1 MFPYHTP
8 YDGPL
13 GTLIMGQP
21 YDFFPNPTL
30 WFPKIR
36 GTPSHHPFID
46 GIFRYKQ
53 SIWLLGYPIYGNP
66 HIWINPKSIV
76 SDASTQR
83 FWWQAATKSSGK
95 RWASLDTENPHRP
108 TSLWVLAPATAD
120 DPFRAT
126 SKNKKIE
133 LLMNPNI
140 EMMMIFQTLTGFTII
155 LDLGHQ
161 FVHRSNTINQGS
173 KANV

>member
-1 MFPYHTP
+1 MFIDDHVPSSTP

-95 RWASLDTENPHRP
+95 RSASLDTENPHRP

-126 SKNKKIE
+126 SKTKNWALNESQYRNDDDFSNFDWDLPSYWIWDSSSCID
-133 LLMNPNI
+133 P
-140 EMMMIFQTLTGFTII
+140 I
-155 LDLGHQ
+155 L
-161 FVHRSNTINQGS
+161 
-173 KANV
+173 